1 MKKIALLLTLFLSSQ
16 VIFAQAKKSS
26 FEYTTEIHTKISKI
40 KVVAPENF
48 IGELEDLKVD
58 LENFFDHKRKV
69 CNGEFSSL
77 ILVASASKD
86 GGGNKLS
93 DQERSLCFRE
103 LKALQ
108 TTYVNNLFLARKR
121 FLTWSFEK
129 NIKNLYSEREK
140 AIKSL
145 QESFDKKSL
154 GKKSR

>member
-1 MKKIALLLTLFLSSQ
+1 MIKILVLLTFILSSNNL
-16 VIFAQAKKSS
+16 FAQAKKSS
-26 FEYTTEIHTKISKI
+26 FEYTNEIHGKIAKI
-40 KVVAPENF
+40 KDISPNEF
-48 IGELEDLKVD
+48 IGTLEELKADLD
-58 LENFFDHKRKV
+58 NFFDHKRKV

-77 ILVASASKD
+77 ILVASSPKD

-108 TTYVNNLFLARKR
+108 STYINNLFLARKR

-129 NIKNLYSEREK
+129 SVKDLDAQREQ

-145 QESFDKKSL
+145 QESFDKKR
-154 GKKSR
+154 KTKRE